1 MGTRI
6 ELPTQTIQVLD
17 DRVHIRIGNVTMYI
31 EVSETS
37 KNIPYVDW
45 WRRGDASTHHATWE
59 TDDQLINDYYP
70 EQKLWQK
77 MSEAVDL
84 SDPTVLSDLPD

>member
-6 ELPTQTIQVLD
+6 ELPTETIQVLD
-17 DRVHIRIGNVTMYI
+17 NRVHIRIGDVTMYI

-45 WRRGDASTHHATWE
+45 WRRGDASTHHATWSP
-59 TDDQLINDYYP
+59 DDQRINNYY
-70 EQKLWQK
+70 
-77 MSEAVDL
+77 
-84 SDPTVLSDLPD
+84 

>member
-1 MGTRI
+1 MGTKI

-17 DRVHIRIGNVTMYI
+17 DRVHIRIGDVTMYI

-45 WRRGDASTHHATWE
+45 WRKGDASVHHATW
-59 TDDQLINDYYP
+59 TSN
-70 EQKLWQK
+70 EQELWK
-77 MSEAVDL
+77 TLSEAADL

>member
-59 TDDQLINDYYP
+59 TADQLIGDYYP